1 MTAECIS
8 TRPAAL
14 LALAA
19 LLCACGGPRERMVAE
34 TDAVGEVEQTLELI
48 AALPSW
54 ERTRS
59 YDRDAHFTE
68 AEVRVYVDSA
78 RVLSGFDPAN
88 VSAGIEAAMAWADGE
103 GWGVAM
109 ALEADLYVLNRVMF
123 AVPERIPLEE
133 ARFFVNLGRRLPP
146 PPPQPYFEPL
156 RPVVVDATGAIA
168 DIAPSYASVALV
180 SRYRAVEEFEHLR
193 ATYGFR
199 DPIRYAGD
207 PVPPR

>member
-1 MTAECIS
+1 MTAECAL
-8 TRPAAL
+8 TRPAVL

-34 TDAVGEVEQTLELI
+34 ADAEGEVEQTLELI
-48 AALPSW
+48 AALPPW
-54 ERTRS
+54 RRTRS
-59 YDRDAHFTE
+59 ANAEYQFGE
-68 AEVRVYVDSA
+68 SEVRVYVDSA

-88 VSAGIEAAMAWADGE
+88 VSAGIELAMAWANRE
-103 GWGVAM
+103 GSGVAFE
-109 ALEADLYVLNRVMF
+109 LEADLYVLNRVMF

-146 PPPQPYFEPL
+146 RPPKPYFEPL
-156 RPVVVDATGAIA
+156 PPVVVDATGAIA
-168 DIAPSYASVALV
+168 DIAPVHASVTLV
-180 SRYRAVEEFEHLR
+180 SRYRAVEEFEHLQ

-207 PVPPR
+207 SIPPR